1 MPLFDILYLYTK
13 RTSNVQEFLIPPE
26 ARVRSGLIHTKNSL
40 LWKMYS
46 YRMYLASI

>member
-1 MPLFDILYLYTK
+1 MPLFDILYLYSK
-13 RTSNVQEFLIPPE
+13 RTRNVQQFLIPPE
-26 ARVRSGLIHTKNSL
+26 TILRPQSAGGKKSL